1 MKQSILLDGEITLTE
16 IASLAALVQHP
27 GWKVVEKMHT
37 AACKRATEAV
47 IKCDP
52 VEDEGYDRKVK
63 ALQLKARE
71 RNEFSMLVLGSIEL
85 HVQSLQS
92 QSEPEA
98 KEENRI
104 TKGLNNE
111 SDTRNANV

>member
-1 MKQSILLDGEITLTE
+1 MKQTILLDGELTPTE
-16 IASLAALVQHP
+16 IASLAALTLQP
-27 GWKVVEKMHT
+27 GWKVLERMFT
-37 AACKRATEAV
+37 AACTRATEAV

-71 RNEFSMLVLGSIEL
+71 RNEFSMLILGSVDL
-85 HVQSLQS
+85 HVQSVQQ

-98 KEENRI
+98 VQENPI
-104 TKGLNNE
+104 LKGM
-111 SDTRNANV
+111 SR

>member
-1 MKQSILLDGEITLTE
+1 MKQAILLDGELTPTE
-16 IASLAALVQHP
+16 IASLAALTLQP
-27 GWKVVEKMHT
+27 GWKVLEKMHT

-71 RNEFSMLVLGSIEL
+71 RNEFSMLILGSIDL
-85 HVQSLQS
+85 HVQSLQQ

-98 KEENRI
+98 QPENPI
-104 TKGLNNE
+104 VKGLNNE
-111 SDTRNANV
+111 RNA